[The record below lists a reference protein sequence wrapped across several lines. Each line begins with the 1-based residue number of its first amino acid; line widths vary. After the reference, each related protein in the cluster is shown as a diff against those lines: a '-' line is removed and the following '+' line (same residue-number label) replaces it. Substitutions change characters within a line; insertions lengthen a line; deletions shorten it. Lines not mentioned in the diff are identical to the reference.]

1 MILRFSRMKTIGP
14 ATLCRECL
22 LCICCYPLP
31 RGALAGCRN
40 LTDSSRNSNKYYELA
55 LLRHDQGD
63 GADKPWVVWSHNG
76 RAGYRGAFRTYDFSK
91 FDAAWDK
98 FSSIFEAKI
107 GREWGSPNTPV
118 RGKYVIVDVDHEAA
132 SSDDAA
138 GESSDEGADA
148 ASPAKKARR
157 GNAASS
163 APPPPSKLPEPVKA
177 LVQQLTDV
185 SALSATLAS
194 LHIDV
199 KRAPLGK
206 LTRTQIAKGYR
217 ILSKLQGAINSDNG
231 AKCRELSNDFY
242 SAIPH
247 NFGFSVPPTVK
258 TVQQLQELEQTL
270 FTLTQ
275 VDIAFRALK
284 SKKANVHPTDFA
296 YTAMGARMLPIPD
309 TTELFAS
316 IGRAIKGTHADTHK
330 HYDMSLRQV
339 FALDLKG
346 QSARFAPYA
355 AAAQAPGVP
364 PTRLLWHGTRTSNLV
379 GILSQGLRVAPPEA
393 PTVGYMFGKG
403 IYFADSA
410 SKSANYC
417 FAEEKDGSGILL
429 LCEVFT
435 GTPHVLAKAQYIEG
449 KPPAPAHST
458 LGAGRTVP
466 EPKGDA
472 PLTGI
477 KASLQAAVEAVEG
490 SGYAAPTVEDIMGP
504 QACLESASVSYG
516 PLRGVNDGSAASGAT
531 AAAAA
536 AAASDDDSSDEEDM
550 TLEAAQAKAAEAAQS
565 AGAASSGEQQSSG
578 STQRAVDAKGVDIER
593 DGDLI
598 YNEYIVYSED
608 QVRVRFACMVDF
620 HFHSAAE

>member
-1 MILRFSRMKTIGP
+1 M
-14 ATLCRECL
+14 
-22 LCICCYPLP
+22 
-31 RGALAGCRN
+31 
-40 LTDSSRNSNKYYELA
+40 
-55 LLRHDQGD
+55 
-63 GADKPWVVWSHNG
+63 VWSHNG
-76 RAGYRGAFRTYDFSK
+76 RAGYKGAFRTYDFSK

-98 FSSIFEAKI
+98 FSGIFESKI

-118 RGKYVIVDVDHEAA
+118 RGKYVIVEVDHEAA
-132 SSDDAA
+132 STDEEGGSDS
-138 GESSDEGADA
+138 EPDA
-148 ASPAKKARR
+148 ASSPNKKARR
-157 GNAASS
+157 GKSD
-163 APPPPSKLPEPVKA
+163 APIPPTKLPEAV
-177 LVQQLTDV
+177 LGFVQQLTDV
-185 SALSATLAS
+185 SALSATLEA

-206 LTRTQIAKGYR
+206 LTRAQIAKGYR

-284 SKKANVHPTDFA
+284 SKKANVHPTDFS
-296 YTAMGARMLPIPD
+296 YNAMGAHMLPIPKS
-309 TTELFAS
+309 TELFTS
-316 IGRAIKGTHADTHK
+316 ISSAISGTHADTHK
-330 HYDMSLRQV
+330 HYDMNLREV

-355 AAAQAPGVP
+355 TAAKAPGVP

-458 LGAGRTVP
+458 LGAGRIVP
-466 EPKGDA
+466 DPTGDC
-472 PLTGI
+472 PLQGLESSLAE
-477 KASLQAAVEAVEG
+477 ASRAVEDA
-490 SGYAAPTVEDIMGP
+490 GYDAPTVDDIMGP
-504 QACLESASVSYG
+504 DYTLQRAHMAFG
-516 PLRGVNDGSAASGAT
+516 PLFGVNDAVSGSKKGSSSAANDA
-531 AAAAA
+531 
-536 AAASDDDSSDEEDM
+536 DSSDDEDM
-550 TLEAAQAKAAEAAQS
+550 TLEAAQTKAAAAAAAAQNS
-565 AGAASSGEQQSSG
+565 QPQPAAGAGAPTGG
-578 STQRAVDAKGVDIER
+578 KLDAKGVDIEA

-608 QVRVRFACMVDF
+608 QVRIRFACMVDF
-620 HFHSAAE
+620 HFHSGAKE

>member
-1 MILRFSRMKTIGP
+1 MLCDVVSSAHCGRALRASC
-14 ATLCRECL
+14 TLV
-22 LCICCYPLP
+22 CYPH
-31 RGALAGCRN
+31 RN
-40 LTDSSRNSNKYYELA
+40 LTDAARNSNKYYELA
-55 LLRHDQGD
+55 LLKHDGGD

-76 RAGYRGAFRTYDFSK
+76 RAGYKGAFRTYDFSK
-91 FDAAWDK
+91 FEAAWSK
-98 FSSIFEAKI
+98 FTGIFESKI

-118 RGKYVIVDVDHEAA
+118 RGKYVIVEVDHEAA
-132 SSDDAA
+132 SSSDDDGDSSGSEPNTGSPVKKSRRA
-138 GESSDEGADA
+138 GGSD
-148 ASPAKKARR
+148 
-157 GNAASS
+157 
-163 APPPPSKLPEPVKA
+163 APTPPSKLPQAVKQF
-177 LVQQLTDV
+177 VQQLTDV
-185 SALSATLAS
+185 SALSATLAA

-199 KRAPLGK
+199 NRAPLGK

-217 ILSKLQGAINSDNG
+217 ILSKLQNAINSDNG

-296 YTAMGARMLPIPD
+296 YNAMGARMLPIPPS
-309 TTELFAS
+309 TELFSS
-316 IGRAIKGTHADTHK
+316 IAKSISGTHANTHK
-330 HYDMSLRQV
+330 HYEMKLRDV

-355 AAAQAPGVP
+355 AASTAPGVP

-449 KPPAPAHST
+449 KPPTPAHST

-466 EPKGDA
+466 SPAGDS
-472 PLTGI
+472 PLAGL
-477 KASLQAAVEAVEG
+477 KASVAEACAAVEEA
-490 SGYAAPTVEDIMGP
+490 GYAAPSVDDILGP
-504 QACLESASVSYG
+504 DGCLTRAHVAFG
-516 PLRGVNDGSAASGAT
+516 PMCGVNDGPAVGGVQGGAKS
-531 AAAAA
+531 AAAADE
-536 AAASDDDSSDEEDM
+536 SDSSDDEDM
-550 TLEAAQAKAAEAAQS
+550 TLEAAQAKAAAAAAAAASDDQA
-565 AGAASSGEQQSSG
+565 AGAAASSAGGSSAK
-578 STQRAVDAKGVDIER
+578 RAVDAKGVDIQD

-608 QVRVRFACMVDF
+608 QVRIRFACLVDF
-620 HFHSAAE
+620 HFHTDGAE